1 MADSDGVTIGSLYT
15 ICREKLTNFI
25 EKSLRIIHSVVEDVI
40 LDENIDF
47 WAINREEI
55 AEYVNGLSNT
65 QILTLALAFGSYK
78 LKINIPDQDKLLND
92 IKMVTDDWDSVKS
105 HMDVVLNHQLINPE
119 IVELL
124 KHVKEIDAKK
134 MSEHFKDSNF
144 FSKYMKSLVD
154 LQELIVSYHKFYRD
168 IMSIKKESVNIIV
181 I

>member
-1 MADSDGVTIGSLYT
+1 
-15 ICREKLTNFI
+15 LTNFI

-134 MSEHFKDSNF
+134 MSEHF
-144 FSKYMKSLVD
+144 
-154 LQELIVSYHKFYRD
+154 
-168 IMSIKKESVNIIV
+168 
-181 I
+181 